1 MSAYIQ
7 WEKLNMLRTTD
18 GRLIALEKL
27 SGWDMLATI
36 EKINPALA
44 SRLQELLTEDPDY
57 NFYKASYPFGSK
69 IIDDGKCCLSL
80 SDGGSIAFDDPTLPE
95 TIALDLSFD
104 PDTEDPLAIIL
115 NKVSEFY
122 LSTQDR
128 VQSHSL
134 IAPGQLFGIPRAVDN
149 TNHIPVSALGLN
161 LNAGARS
168 LFMLSRI
175 SDKIYHAR
183 LREHYGIPQ
192 EVPESLTAHWQI
204 FVEIAKLTNCPWRAE
219 IIYFPRK
226 LIRKLQES
234 SCADLVNC
242 LMQLH
247 RASYNIWHNVSSVWN
262 NAFYDIEQA
271 QHLTN
276 YPMYSLNTAKHL
288 FILAANSVPGF
299 KPATNDTSAPIS
311 LITDA
316 YINVYKIAQ
325 KNKFYGGKQNPI
337 KWKLIAVSYPRK
349 NSF

>member
-1 MSAYIQ
+1 
-7 WEKLNMLRTTD
+7 
-18 GRLIALEKL
+18 
-27 SGWDMLATI
+27 
-36 EKINPALA
+36 
-44 SRLQELLTEDPDY
+44 
-57 NFYKASYPFGSK
+57 
-69 IIDDGKCCLSL
+69 
-80 SDGGSIAFDDPTLPE
+80 
-95 TIALDLSFD
+95 
-104 PDTEDPLAIIL
+104 
-115 NKVSEFY
+115 
-122 LSTQDR
+122 
-128 VQSHSL
+128 
-134 IAPGQLFGIPRAVDN
+134 
-149 TNHIPVSALGLN
+149 
-161 LNAGARS
+161 
-168 LFMLSRI
+168 
-175 SDKIYHAR
+175 

-325 KNKFYGGKQNPI
+325 KNNNAVIMEPATFDPRQSLPIYYSLNHPTFIQNNLEASRKKSHITLLEEIRWVSDVYVKAILATKMNVKSLYDVAHDTDFTYYHSTPQGYKNI
-337 KWKLIAVSYPRK
+337 LDAELIAKEDQRFITEQQPGEFPNNSPFFKGCIKISRK
-349 NSF
+349 A